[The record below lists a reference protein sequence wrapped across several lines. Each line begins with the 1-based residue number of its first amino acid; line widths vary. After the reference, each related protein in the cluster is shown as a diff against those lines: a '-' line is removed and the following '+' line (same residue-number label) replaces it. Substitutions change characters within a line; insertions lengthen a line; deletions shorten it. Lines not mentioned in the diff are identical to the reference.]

1 MLPIYAYF
9 YLVQLL
15 KVWKFNPELET
26 TKEPTC
32 MDVAGRHE
40 TKILK
45 FKFYQFNSEN
55 TDNIHNLTQLP
66 SCWCAFH

>member
-45 FKFYQFNSEN
+45 F
-55 TDNIHNLTQLP
+55 
-66 SCWCAFH
+66 